1 MHKVMYRTI
10 IQCGLRKR
18 NGVYFLGRQKE
29 IKTNAMRI
37 LDRLGITYEHYTYE
51 CTEFVDGIQI
61 ADQLGLAHEKVYKTL
76 VTVSDQNRNTGGGT
90 GAYHCQRRQAG
101 LPN

>member
-76 VTVSDQNRNTGGGT
+76 VTVSGYIR
-90 GAYHCQRRQAG
+90 GAALR
-101 LPN
+101 